1 MNDDTKSRP
10 SEDQEGTGNNS
21 VNHEQNQSHSKNT
34 KSKRKGLNIKIPQLD
49 LRIFDHSFPYGL
61 SLPSD
66 VIKQVSCLK
75 YIRDNM
81 FSVLS
86 IKFNIRCCFHAENN

>member
-1 MNDDTKSRP
+1 MGAVLGANNNNANDEK
-10 SEDQEGTGNNS
+10 
-21 VNHEQNQSHSKNT
+21 NQSHAKNT
-34 KSKRKGLNIKIPQLD
+34 KSKRKGLKLKIPQLD

-75 YIRDNM
+75 YIGYNM
-81 FSVLS
+81 FSILS
-86 IKFNIRCCFHAENN
+86 LLI